1 MNKNS
6 LTHIVINIQKKV
18 KGITQ
23 VRRNAITSDN
33 RIDRNLYIKDRSYY
47 IIDLESS
54 DSSSSLT
61 PSTKFR
67 RNLGIINDLG
77 FISNSTNRPYI
88 IQGEEPNK
96 RYPTIGIT
104 DFWTFQ
110 NKLKFLKEHGFWS
123 VYKKLLYQKNISQ
136 YTFKKNN
143 RNPNSPYLM
152 DFSAK
157 RRAEPLKNNQR
168 SISPIIQGNSYKL
181 SRTCQQNSNK
191 SSPTFKKLDNI
202 ANNCNT
208 LLSQTQRLKMSAA
221 LNQDEFFQNL
231 TRKNEPFKIKSKI
244 SKIDLKR
251 IKRNLEAFPV

>member
-77 FISNSTNRPYI
+77 FIYNSTNRQYI
-88 IQGEEPNK
+88 IQC
-96 RYPTIGIT
+96 Y
-104 DFWTFQ
+104 
-110 NKLKFLKEHGFWS
+110 
-123 VYKKLLYQKNISQ
+123 V
-136 YTFKKNN
+136 
-143 RNPNSPYLM
+143 M
-152 DFSAK
+152 
-157 RRAEPLKNNQR
+157 
-168 SISPIIQGNSYKL
+168 
-181 SRTCQQNSNK
+181 
-191 SSPTFKKLDNI
+191 
-202 ANNCNT
+202 
-208 LLSQTQRLKMSAA
+208 
-221 LNQDEFFQNL
+221 
-231 TRKNEPFKIKSKI
+231 
-244 SKIDLKR
+244 
-251 IKRNLEAFPV
+251 